1 MQNKTIQTTT
11 LFFRYFFIFIWCV
24 KFSRKLWLLFFLIFF
39 HLHTQER
46 FLFLWRCIYTGAVW
60 YYNHLN
66 QAMPLV
72 ILTEDQQV
80 TYTPYMYSS
89 ISFVYNVV
97 QHQHFVFSATFK
109 FYLYIDLKSSIYNI
123 EVDLGVASLLDTVI
137 RLNHL
142 WNLYLKVQTWSV
154 IWKKNVT
161 TLCNMI
167 GASPWVTFMTNPS
180 YPITRIHILHTV
192 LCTLPKV
199 LTRWIC
205 YTIKR
210 FFCCW
215 SLFSFILTC
224 TLMFDSGVILYG
236 ETRC

>member
-1 MQNKTIQTTT
+1 
-11 LFFRYFFIFIWCV
+11 
-24 KFSRKLWLLFFLIFF
+24 
-39 HLHTQER
+39 
-46 FLFLWRCIYTGAVW
+46 
-60 YYNHLN
+60 
-66 QAMPLV
+66 MPLV

-109 FYLYIDLKSSIYNI
+109 FYLYIDLKSSICNI

-215 SLFSFILTC
+215 SLFSSILIC

>member
-1 MQNKTIQTTT
+1 
-11 LFFRYFFIFIWCV
+11 
-24 KFSRKLWLLFFLIFF
+24 
-39 HLHTQER
+39 
-46 FLFLWRCIYTGAVW
+46 
-60 YYNHLN
+60 
-66 QAMPLV
+66 MPLV

-180 YPITRIHILHTV
+180 YPNTRIHILHTV

-199 LTRWIC
+199 NL
-205 YTIKR
+205 
-210 FFCCW
+210 
-215 SLFSFILTC
+215 LHNQEIL
-224 TLMFDSGVILYG
+224 LLLIIIFLYPNLYLNVWFRG
-236 ETRC
+236 DIVWRN